1 MTISHKNRHD
11 PPIQITV
18 NDGGEGMQR
27 VYTSGEIVSGTVR
40 VDARTKTTRVSIDFT
55 GSTTTRVSKNNGQYR
70 QVLKARVNLF
80 RLSSVLYSGGDIE
93 SLSSAD
99 NPFVSFPFTF
109 RFPHE
114 VRLAANKRF
123 EKSHAFEHQPGHP
136 LPPTL
141 RVDVR
146 NTGGCPCTIQYSLEA
161 TMANSSSK
169 RFSFHNQKQA
179 LRVLNFTPAYN
190 NNNYYYN
197 NSTASATPD
206 PHPASSTSRFTRHSH
221 RLDPECSAAHH
232 NGVRARLKDAFPS
245 SKDPSATF
253 AITTTAPTLVRA
265 GAGAGAGPS
274 SFPITL
280 TLAHRDRSPELQ
292 AAEPPPVFLR
302 RFRAALEARTRIRVP
317 YASLTGARD
326 IEASQ
331 TNAYVLGERRFG
343 GSGRSGDDAPPLPAD
358 GTPLGL
364 EGLAEGQGRAW
375 RLGKDV
381 APTFRTY
388 GIARTYAL
396 RVALWVECAGK
407 VFEVK
412 DAAPGHA
419 VRVLA
424 WPDAVEA
431 EGADGLAGT
440 GEGGGVEDAGE
451 GAGEPPDFVP

>member
-27 VYTSGEIVSGTVR
+27 VYTSGEIV
-40 VDARTKTTRVSIDFT
+40 
-55 GSTTTRVSKNNGQYR
+55 
-70 QVLKARVNLF
+70 LKARVNLF
-80 RLSSVLYSGGDIE
+80 RFSSVLYSGGDIE

-136 LPPTL
+136 LPPSL
-141 RVDVR
+141 RVDVS

-190 NNNYYYN
+190 NNNYYN

-232 NGVRARLKDAFPS
+232 NGVRARLRDVFPS

-265 GAGAGAGPS
+265 GARAGPS

-331 TNAYVLGERRFG
+331 TNAYMFWVTRHRDKYQALPQRPAHGEPFNEERIRGKASEEEKPIIYVF
-343 GSGRSGDDAPPLPAD
+343 RS
-358 GTPLGL
+358 TT
-364 EGLAEGQGRAW
+364 
-375 RLGKDV
+375 LGKEF
-381 APTFRTY
+381 AQSRGPRY
-388 GIARTYAL
+388 
-396 RVALWVECAGK
+396 
-407 VFEVK
+407 
-412 DAAPGHA
+412 P
-419 VRVLA
+419 
-424 WPDAVEA
+424 
-431 EGADGLAGT
+431 
-440 GEGGGVEDAGE
+440 
-451 GAGEPPDFVP
+451 